1 MACRVQDKPFA
12 GIFEV
17 LSEQGFAGMRE
28 AAEKLLNEVAK
39 LERAAWLGAEPYERS
54 EARRGYANGFKP
66 KTVKSRL
73 GALALE
79 VPQTRDG
86 GFYPTSLEKGLR
98 SERALKLALAE
109 MYVKGV
115 STRKMAAVTEQ
126 LCGLSVNSTEVSRAA
141 AALDETLEAWRN
153 RPLGRFAYVFLDA
166 RYEKVR
172 EAGEVRD
179 MAVLVAIGVNA
190 RGRREIL
197 GVSAAL
203 SEAEVHWREF
213 LSGLAERGLKGLRLI
228 VSDAH
233 EGLKAA
239 RRAVWP
245 GVAWQRCQFHL
256 QQNAQAYVPRQ
267 GMKREVAA
275 AIHAIFNAPDE
286 PEARRL
292 LEAFLKRYAQS
303 APKLVA
309 WAETALPE
317 GFTVFAFPEAHRRR
331 LRTSNICERVNKEI
345 RRRTRVAT
353 LFPNEAS
360 CLRLAS
366 AVAMEI
372 SEEWVTGR
380 AYLDLTQ

>member
-1 MACRVQDKPFA
+1 
-12 GIFEV
+12 
-17 LSEQGFAGMRE
+17 
-28 AAEKLLNEVAK
+28 
-39 LERAAWLGAEPYERS
+39 
-54 EARRGYANGFKP
+54 
-66 KTVKSRL
+66 
-73 GALALE
+73 
-79 VPQTRDG
+79 
-86 GFYPTSLEKGLR
+86 
-98 SERALKLALAE
+98 

-115 STRKMAAVTEQ
+115 STRKMAA
-126 LCGLSVNSTEVSRAA
+126 
-141 AALDETLEAWRN
+141 AALDETLAAWRN
-153 RPLGRFAYVFLDA
+153 RPLGRFPYIFLDA

-172 EAGEVRD
+172 EGGEVRD

-190 RGRREIL
+190 EGRREIL

-203 SEAEVHWREF
+203 SEGEVHWREF
-213 LSGLAERGLKGLRLI
+213 LSGLAERGLQGVQLI

-233 EGLKAA
+233 EGLAAA
-239 RRAVWP
+239 RRAVFP
-245 GVAWQRCQFHL
+245 SVAWQRCQFHL

-267 GMKREVAA
+267 GMRREVAA
-275 AIHAIFNAPDE
+275 AIRAIFNAPDE

-309 WAETALPE
+309 WAETALAE

-331 LRTSNICERVNKEI
+331 LRTSNLCERVNKEI
-345 RRRTRVAT
+345 ARRTRVAT

-372 SEEWVTGR
+372 SEEWVTDR
-380 AYLDLTQ
+380 VYLDLTQ